1 MPYPC
6 LWKETTFV
14 AGFHDAIGEVDVF
27 AESHLGKSAQFQVNF
42 ASDTHVIRTWIE
54 LVELLFSATYS
65 SGSEE
70 TGHGIRYC
78 FLHISERR
86 VGSISAS
93 EGIARVFSQ
102 LFLNGSQIA
111 FGQHTVAVE
120 DNHILALRVLHP
132 IVAGR
137 ARASVLFGQILDSWE
152 LRVDS

>member
-6 LWKETTFV
+6 LWKEATFV

-27 AESHLGKSAQFQVNF
+27 TESHLGKSAQFQVNF

-54 LVELLFSATYS
+54 LVELLFSAAYS

-93 EGIARVFSQ
+93 EGIARVVGEFFIDCFQ
-102 LFLNGSQIA
+102 VIA
-111 FGQHTVAVE
+111 RQHHVAVE
-120 DNHILALRVLHP
+120 YNKVFALGTLGA
-132 IVAGR
+132 IVAALPRSGVFLEEILQVE
-137 ARASVLFGQILDSWE
+137 SV
-152 LRVDS
+152 